1 MYMLIMVLDDTS
13 HLNQVLQA
21 WRDAGVRGVTII
33 ESTGINR
40 VLPREAPNPGFMGF
54 SQLLGSGRVGHQT
67 LFAVIESMEL
77 AETAVSAT
85 EVVLG
90 NLNEPHTGII
100 FAVPVAKTW
109 GILKNDRSLAENNS
123 K

>member
-21 WRDAGVRGVTII
+21 WRSAGVTGVTIM

-40 VLPREAPNPGFMGF
+40 VLPRETPNPGFMGF
-54 SQLLGSGRVGHQT
+54 SQLLGTGRVGHQT

-77 AETAVSAT
+77 AETAVAAT
-85 EVVLG
+85 EAVLG
-90 NLNEPHTGII
+90 KLSEPHRGIM
-100 FAVPVAKTW
+100 FALPVAKTW
-109 GILKNDRSLAENNS
+109 GIPKNRP
-123 K
+123 